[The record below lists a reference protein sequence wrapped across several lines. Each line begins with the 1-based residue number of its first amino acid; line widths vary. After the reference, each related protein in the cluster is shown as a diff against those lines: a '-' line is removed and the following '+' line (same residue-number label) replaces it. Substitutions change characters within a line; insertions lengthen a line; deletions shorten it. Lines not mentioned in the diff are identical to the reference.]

1 MTVEE
6 IFSGIASHMIKGI
19 MIHEH
24 FANYYDFLGLEGYK
38 VCHEYH
44 FLEETL
50 SYRKLC
56 RYYLEHHNKLIQ
68 EERIDPPDIIPSKW
82 YKHVRQD
89 VDPTTKQNGIRS
101 GLSKWVE
108 WETDTKKLYE
118 DMYKE
123 LMALGQIADALF
135 VSELICD
142 VSDELR
148 TATRDYLYKEAISY
162 NMSDIVNEQDHI
174 RLKCEKKMKK
184 LL

>member
-6 IFSGIASHMIKGI
+6 IFGKLSSHMIKGM

-56 RYYLEHHNKLIQ
+56 CYYIAHHNKLIPDD
-68 EERIDPPDIIPSKW
+68 RIEPPDIVPSKW

-89 VDPTTKQNGIRS
+89 VDPTTRQNGVRS

-108 WETDTKKLYE
+108 WETEKKKLYE
-118 DMYKE
+118 EMYKE
-123 LMALGQIADALF
+123 LMALGQVADALF

-142 VSDELR
+142 VSEELAG
-148 TATRDYLYKEAISY
+148 ATRDHLNKEATSY
-162 NMSDIVNEQDHI
+162 NMSDIINEQEFI
-174 RLKCEKKMKK
+174 RHKCEKKIAK